1 MKRVDNSFEL
11 NPVGTK
17 VKLEDDIFGTIIG
30 INISYNNSITYEVG
44 WWNGR
49 SYSKDTFLPHQLVI
63 TSDEKMRIGFA

>member
-1 MKRVDNSFEL
+1 MKRVDSSFEL
-11 NPVGTK
+11 NAIGTK

-30 INISYNNSITYEVG
+30 INISHNNSIVYEVG